1 MPLTGEAKRQ
11 YMAEYHRRRRAG
23 LPTRAAEDDVPWC
36 NFCGKLVSAL
46 WGSRVADYELDAGVS
61 WLDNVMELRPVV
73 GPSVIVLVTCP
84 TIRSGPSHRGH
95 FKEYFRGWTGKLN
108 W

>member
-36 NFCGKLVSAL
+36 NFCGCTAAEVHALVKAPDEAPY
-46 WGSRVADYELDAGVS
+46 RAHICDQCVERAADAVAQ
-61 WLDNVMELRPVV
+61 RR
-73 GPSVIVLVTCP
+73 GPWW
-84 TIRSGPSHRGH
+84 R
-95 FKEYFRGWTGKLN
+95 
-108 W
+108 